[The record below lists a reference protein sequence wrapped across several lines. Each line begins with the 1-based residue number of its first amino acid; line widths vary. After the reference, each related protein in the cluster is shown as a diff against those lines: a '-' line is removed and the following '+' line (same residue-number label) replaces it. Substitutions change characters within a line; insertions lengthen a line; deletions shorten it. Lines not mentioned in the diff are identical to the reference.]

1 MRHADQWWRDQVM
14 AQFADQADGGLR
26 RPASQADL
34 YAQAGGE
41 LNMPEWPKQEYI
53 DRAITQL
60 REEGKLHFFVEW
72 QGWHLPDY
80 EGRLAALRFRR
91 LREQESRM
99 AAARAQH
106 DPDRRRRAGLI
117 SKLEAK
123 AESTTF
129 PAEAASLR
137 AKAEQLRAQAWC

>member
-1 MRHADQWWRDQVM
+1 M

-53 DRAITQL
+53 DRAVTQL
-60 REEGKLHFFVEW
+60 REAGKLHFFVEW